1 MDRLHAMQVFVRVAE
16 TGGFAQAARQL
27 NLSPPAVTRAIAWVE
42 NRLGARLFVRT
53 TRSVKLTEPGQRFLD
68 DCKRILAD
76 IDEAEGAAGGS
87 YAAPTGTLT
96 ISAPVLFGQ
105 MYVLP
110 ILTDFLDGHPG
121 VTGRALFL
129 DRVTHLIEE
138 GIDVAVRIG
147 HLPDSS
153 YAATRVGFVRRV
165 VCGAPGY
172 LKAQGVP
179 LVPTDLLKHRL
190 IAPTTAWTSLDWRF
204 GASETSTVRVSPALF
219 CNTNESAIAAAVS
232 GWGLTRLL
240 SYQISPQLL
249 AGALQTVLS
258 DWEEEPLPIHVV
270 HPEGRRPSAKVRA
283 FVDLTVERLR
293 RNRLFG

>member
-1 MDRLHAMQVFVRVAE
+1 MPKRRASSTSV
-16 TGGFAQAARQL
+16 
-27 NLSPPAVTRAIAWVE
+27 PPAVTRAIAWVE

-87 YAAPTGTLT
+87 HAAPTGTLT

-147 HLPDSS
+147 HLPNSS

-179 LVPTDLLKHRL
+179 ACSDRPTKASSDRADHRL
-190 IAPTTAWTSLDWRF
+190 DLARL
-204 GASETSTVRVSPALF
+204 
-219 CNTNESAIAAAVS
+219 AIRRERDINRTRQP
-232 GWGLTRLL
+232 GLV
-240 SYQISPQLL
+240 
-249 AGALQTVLS
+249 LQ
-258 DWEEEPLPIHVV
+258 HQ
-270 HPEGRRPSAKVRA
+270 
-283 FVDLTVERLR
+283 
-293 RNRLFG
+293 